1 MKRGIYFIFV
11 VFVLLAVACNKDDI
25 SVFNGKHQIY
35 FDKFYMNAIAPGTEQ
50 ADTTKASFFFYP
62 DGTKSIQVKLA
73 VQLSGT
79 MLDSDLHFGLKAIAD
94 AGTAQPDEYTLEDEY
109 TFHARSLPENAERIQ
124 DTVRIRMNKSRRL
137 DDLKD
142 GVRLVLEI
150 VPTDEVHVGQFER
163 SRAVIHLTKDAVR
176 PLWWTREV
184 EAYLL
189 GSYSSLK
196 YKTFLENVPGAY
208 ELDGAMIENHP
219 DQALKLVRA
228 FKAWLAENPVYD
240 TDNYEWMSVNV

>member
-1 MKRGIYFIFV
+1 MKKYV
-11 VFVLLAVACNKDDI
+11 LLLAVVGAFLFPACNEQDI
-25 SVFNGKHQIY
+25 EPFGERHEVY
-35 FDKFYMNAIAPGTEQ
+35 FLKYFMDERAPGTAK
-50 ADTTKASFFFYP
+50 ADSTDVTFFFAKPTDDYVMAEV
-62 DGTKSIQVKLA
+62 IVVLA
-73 VQLSGT
+73 GRPIAE
-79 MLDSDLHFGLKAIAD
+79 DLHFGLKVVD
-94 AGTAQPDEYTLEDEY
+94 EMTTANPDEYTLEDEY
-109 TFHARSLPENAERIQ
+109 TFHARPLPENAERIQ
-124 DTVRIRMNKSRRL
+124 DTIQIRMNKSRRL

-150 VPTDEVHVGQFER
+150 VPTGEVHVGQFER